1 MASAFQARASG
12 MAARGGAPAPGG
24 ALAPGE
30 AGRGPTAVREASV
43 GEAPLSLDR
52 LFAVVRDPTVGG
64 IALFVGVVRDHD
76 HDHDVT
82 SLDYSA
88 HPRAQQVLQ
97 ECAERAAAAHD
108 VVSVAVEHRTGHLE
122 VGDLAVVVAVGAV
135 HRGEALAACTELI
148 DDLKVRVPIWKEQ
161 SFLDGDAA
169 WVGLPG
175 PGER

>member
-1 MASAFQARASG
+1 MAPAFDDPTS
-12 MAARGGAPAPGG
+12 GAPAP
-24 ALAPGE
+24 E
-30 AGRGPTAVREASV
+30 AASRVRTAVREASV
-43 GEAPLSLDR
+43 SVTPLSVDR
-52 LFAVVRDPTVGG
+52 LLAVVRDPVVGG
-64 IALFVGVVRDHD
+64 IALFIGVVRDHD
-76 HDHDVT
+76 EGQGVT

-97 ECAERAAAAHD
+97 ECAEQAAAAHD

-135 HRGEALAACTELI
+135 HRAEALAACAELI

-161 SFLDGDAA
+161 AFLDGGAA

>member
-1 MASAFQARASG
+1 MAPAFEDPTS
-12 MAARGGAPAPGG
+12 GAPA
-24 ALAPGE
+24 LE
-30 AGRGPTAVREASV
+30 AARDARTAVRGASV
-43 GEAPLSLDR
+43 SGTPLSVDR
-52 LFAVVRDPTVGG
+52 LLAVVRDPTVGG

-76 HDHDVT
+76 EGQGVT

-135 HRGEALAACTELI
+135 HRAEALAACAELI

-161 SFLDGDAA
+161 AFLDGGAA

-175 PGER
+175 PGEQ